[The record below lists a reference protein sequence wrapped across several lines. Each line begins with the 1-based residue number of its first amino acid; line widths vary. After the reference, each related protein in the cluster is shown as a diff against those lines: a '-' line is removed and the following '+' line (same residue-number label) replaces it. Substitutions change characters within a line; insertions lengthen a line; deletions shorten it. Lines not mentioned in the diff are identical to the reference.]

1 MSLCKGISD
10 DTEDATI
17 TIDDATILEI
27 KAMIGLPFQLRLTSF
42 VEQRR
47 QRNSQ
52 KVCWTF
58 RVFFRLFS
66 RFSSLWSHRRSSLV
80 ALHHAKHAIIDMRRC
95 GLKNQRFDGKR
106 ATKSTSLGTHR
117 NSDARILLCSFP
129 KLSWENG
136 FPLSYNFLML
146 NKEAIN

>member
-1 MSLCKGISD
+1 MSLCMGISD

-17 TIDDATILEI
+17 TIDEATILEI

-42 VEQRR
+42 IEQRR

-52 KVCWTF
+52 KVCCTF
-58 RVFFRLFS
+58 RVFFSLIFS
-66 RFSSLWSHRRSSLV
+66 FPSSLWSHRRSSLL

-129 KLSWENG
+129 KLS
-136 FPLSYNFLML
+136 
-146 NKEAIN
+146 